1 MTCES
6 RPQTRRSQTAATAI
20 VLATFFAAG
29 CGHFNPLTPG
39 PRAPATPLPAGAL
52 LPSQN
57 LLVGRVLAVDP
68 PRGFVFVDLA
78 SAAPAAALADGAE
91 LVART
96 DDLRETARLRAS
108 RYVRGR
114 TLGAKIVSGQP
125 APGNEVVW
133 PTP

>member
-1 MTCES
+1 MPRTARLLTLLAVIFFASGCSFFRTLFS
-6 RPQTRRSQTAATAI
+6 RPSRESA
-20 VLATFFAAG
+20 
-29 CGHFNPLTPG
+29 LT
-39 PRAPATPLPAGAL
+39 TSTEPLPAGAL

-57 LLVGRVLAVDP
+57 LLVGRVLAVDAG
-68 PRGFVFVDLA
+68 RGFAFVELT
-78 SAAPAAALADGAE
+78 SSPPAAALADGAD

-96 DDLRETARLRAS
+96 DDLRETARLRVS

-133 PTP
+133 PTL

>member
-1 MTCES
+1 MI
-6 RPQTRRSQTAATAI
+6 RTARLLTP
-20 VLATFFAAG
+20 LAVFLFVTG
-29 CGHFNPLTPG
+29 CGLFNPLTPK
-39 PRAPATPLPAGAL
+39 PRQPATLTEPLPAGAL

-57 LLVGRVLAVDP
+57 LLVGRVLAVDFA
-68 PRGFVFVDLA
+68 RGFAFVDLA
-78 SAAPAAALADGAE
+78 STAPAAALADGAE

>member
-1 MTCES
+1 MTRTARLLTLLAVIFFASGCSFFRTLIS
-6 RPQTRRSQTAATAI
+6 RPSRESA
-20 VLATFFAAG
+20 
-29 CGHFNPLTPG
+29 LT
-39 PRAPATPLPAGAL
+39 TSTDPLPAGAL

-57 LLVGRVLAVDP
+57 LLVGRVLAVDAA
-68 PRGFVFVDLA
+68 RGFAFVELTA
-78 SAAPAAALADGAE
+78 SPPTAALADGAD

-96 DDLRETARLRAS
+96 DDLRETARLRVS

-133 PTP
+133 PTL